1 MITRQAV
8 THIPLSQ
15 YAFANSER
23 SLTIRLR
30 CAAGELKQCILWY
43 GDRVQPDDPIRFT
56 PLKMERNAHELD
68 FDYYEITFDSLYTR
82 MCYYFEL
89 NDGNEAL
96 YLYAD
101 IFSSQLPLERSEFYQ
116 YPFIRREEIST
127 VPEWLK
133 HAVVYNIFPDSFA
146 SGRRSIQGVP
156 SETAWGNGLTL
167 KSRLGGTV
175 RGITEN
181 LDYIAGLGFNCIYLN
196 PIFTAGEYHKYDLLD
211 YFHISPDLGTDEDF
225 RELVDHAHSV
235 GLRVI
240 IDGVFNHCSW
250 RFFAFDDVVHN
261 GESSRY
267 KDWFYD
273 LTFPVVRPPEGTA
286 PGYASFAYEPK
297 MPKLN
302 TSNPEV
308 RNYFMAVC
316 AHWIRE
322 YHVDGWRLDVA
333 NEVDREFWRT
343 FKHTVRTID
352 PDSVMIGE
360 IWENAESWLRGDMFD
375 SAMNYDFRKHC
386 RDFFARGAIDAAQFS
401 ARITQMLHRY
411 PTGITQGQLNLLDSH
426 DVSRFLSLCGN
437 DFRRLRLAEVFLFT
451 APGAPCVFYGDE
463 LGMTGVSEPDYRSAM
478 PWDIPPEDLR
488 PLFHDLIALRNKNDA
503 LALGTFRSV
512 WVEGSLYI
520 YQREWEGN
528 TVTVALNAGPA
539 EATLPLL
546 NTPDSTPILRWMYRH
561 GVLGPFGCAVWSEG
575 NPKQSNPIS

>member
-15 YAFANSER
+15 YAFSNSER
-23 SLTIRLR
+23 SLTLRLR
-30 CAAGELKQCILWY
+30 CAAGELERCVLWY

-56 PLKMERNAHELD
+56 PLEMERTAHELD
-68 FDYYEITFDSLYTR
+68 FDYFEITFDSPYTR
-82 MCYYFEL
+82 VCYYFEL
-89 NDGNEAL
+89 NDGDEPL

-101 IFSSQLPLERSEFYQ
+101 IFALQLPSERSEFYQ
-116 YPFIRREEIST
+116 YPFIRREEIAS

-133 HAVVYNIFPDSFA
+133 RAVVYNIFPDSFA
-146 SGRRSIQGVP
+146 SGKRGIRGAS
-156 SETAWGNGLTL
+156 SETAWGDGLTL
-167 KSRLGGTV
+167 RSRLGGTI

-211 YFHISPDLGTDEDF
+211 YFHVSPNLGTDGDF
-225 RELVDHAHSV
+225 RELVEQAHSL

-250 RFFAFDDVVHN
+250 HFFAFDDVVRN
-261 GESSRY
+261 GEASCYR
-267 KDWFYD
+267 DWFYD
-273 LTFPVVRPPEGTA
+273 LSFPVIRPPEGTV

-308 RNYFMAVC
+308 RDYFMEVC

-343 FKHTVRTID
+343 FRRTARAID
-352 PDSVMIGE
+352 PDSVMICE
-360 IWENAESWLRGDMFD
+360 VWENAERWLQGDMFD

-386 RDFFARGAIDAAQFS
+386 RDFFALGAIDAARFS
-401 ARITQMLHRY
+401 ACIAQMLHRY
-411 PTGITQGQLNLLDSH
+411 PTGIVQGQLNLLDSH
-426 DVSRFLSLCGN
+426 DVSRFLSLCGG
-437 DFRRLRLAEVFLFT
+437 DIRRLRLAQVFLFT

-463 LGMTGVSEPDYRSAM
+463 LGMDGTNEENYRGAM
-478 PWDIPPEDLR
+478 PWNDAPCDLR
-488 PLFHDLIALRNKNDA
+488 EFLQRLTALRWEDDV
-503 LALGTFRSV
+503 LALGSWKTLCADGRLYVYERRLGNRS
-512 WVEGSLYI
+512 I
-520 YQREWEGN
+520 I
-528 TVTVALNAGPA
+528 TALNAGDRPVC
-539 EATLPLL
+539 LGFHP
-546 NTPDSTPILRWMYRH
+546 PKDGLRLSY
-561 GVLGPFGCAVWSEG
+561 GSSQQELGPFGYAVWRG
-575 NPKQSNPIS
+575 Y